1 MSHRPFSGYFTTRNI
16 SLMAGAALV
25 IALALL
31 SIAYGST
38 VIPLADILNA
48 LAHSAGLSDLTT
60 TQPIERI
67 IVDLRLPR
75 VVLAI
80 CVGAGLG
87 IIGAMLQTVTRN
99 DLADP
104 FLFGL
109 SSGAAAGAV
118 SVISVFGD
126 RFGIWTLPVA
136 AFCGGMLAAIIV
148 LLLVRR
154 VQGQGPERMI
164 LAGLAVS
171 FLFTALTNY
180 MVFSGDQR
188 AAHSVLFWT
197 LGGLGLARWENLPLA
212 LLGLGT
218 ILVYA
223 LYNHRNLDAFL
234 AGENTAESLGVRV
247 NRTRNMVFIV
257 CAFSTAIFVS
267 LAGVIGFVGLMIPH
281 IARRFAGQLHAGLI
295 VTCALLGAMLILLS
309 DLAARLLLAPQ
320 ELPIGIVT
328 SSIGAFFVVMLLLR
342 KRSE

>member
-1 MSHRPFSGYFTTRNI
+1 M
-16 SLMAGAALV
+16 LV
-25 IALALL
+25 IALAVV

-38 VIPLADILNA
+38 VIPLADVLNA
-48 LAHSAGLSDLTT
+48 LAHAAGLGDLKVSV
-60 TQPIERI
+60 PIERI

-75 VVLAI
+75 VILAI

-87 IIGAMLQTVTRN
+87 IVGAMLQTVTRN

-126 RFGIWTLPVA
+126 RFGIWTLPIA
-136 AFCGGMLAAIIV
+136 AFSGGMLAAIIV

-171 FLFTALTNY
+171 FLFAALTNY

-212 LLGLGT
+212 ALGLAA
-218 ILVYA
+218 ILIYA

-247 NRTRNMVFIV
+247 NRTRNIVFIV

-267 LAGVIGFVGLMIPH
+267 VAGVIGFVGLMIPH

-295 VTCALLGAMLILLS
+295 LTCALLGATLILLS

-328 SSIGAFFVVMLLLR
+328 SSIGAFFVVTLLLR
-342 KRSE
+342 RR

>member
-1 MSHRPFSGYFTTRNI
+1 VHFQ
-16 SLMAGAALV
+16 AGTKLTLALSTVLV
-25 IALALL
+25 IVLALL

-38 VIPLADILNA
+38 FIALGDVLNA
-48 LAHSAGLSDLTT
+48 LAHFAGLSDLTT
-60 TQPIERI
+60 TVPIERI

-75 VVLAI
+75 ALLGL

-87 IIGAMLQTVTRN
+87 VIGAMLQTVTRN

-118 SVISVFGD
+118 SVISLFGD
-126 RFGIWTLPVA
+126 RFGVWTLPIA
-136 AFCGGMLAAIIV
+136 AFSGGMLAAIIV

-171 FLFTALTNY
+171 FIFTALANY

-197 LGGLGLARWENLPLA
+197 LGGLGIARWDNLPLA
-212 LLGLGT
+212 LIGLAS
-218 ILVYA
+218 ILIFA

-247 NRTRNMVFIV
+247 NRTRNIVFIV
-257 CAFSTAIFVS
+257 CAFSTAVFVS
-267 LAGVIGFVGLMIPH
+267 VSGVIGFVGLMIPH
-281 IARRFAGQLHAGLI
+281 IARRFSGQLHAGLI
-295 VTCALLGAMLILLS
+295 ITCALFGSILLLSS
-309 DLAARLLLAPQ
+309 DLTARLLLAPQ
-320 ELPIGIVT
+320 ELPIGVVT
-328 SSIGAFFVVMLLLR
+328 SSIGAFFVVTLLLR
-342 KRSE
+342 KG

>member
-1 MSHRPFSGYFTTRNI
+1 M
-16 SLMAGAALV
+16 LV

-38 VIPLADILNA
+38 VIPLERCAEC
-48 LAHSAGLSDLTT
+48 LAHAAGLSNLNTT
-60 TQPIERI
+60 IPIERI
-67 IVDLRLPR
+67 VVDLRLPR
-75 VVLAI
+75 VILAI

-87 IIGAMLQTVTRN
+87 IVGAMLQTVTRN

-118 SVISVFGD
+118 SVISIFGD
-126 RFGIWTLPVA
+126 RFGIWTLPIA
-136 AFCGGMLAAIIV
+136 AFIGGMLAAIIV

-171 FLFTALTNY
+171 FLFAALTNY

-212 LLGLGT
+212 LLGLYGDPHPR
-218 ILVYA
+218 A
-223 LYNHRNLDAFL
+223 LSTTATSMRFL
-234 AGENTAESLGVRV
+234 PAKIRRKVLGVRV
-247 NRTRNMVFIV
+247 NRTRNTVFIV

-267 LAGVIGFVGLMIPH
+267 VAGVIGFVGLMIPH

-295 VTCALLGAMLILLS
+295 LTCALLGATLILLS

-328 SSIGAFFVVMLLLR
+328 SSVGAFFVVTLLLR
-342 KRSE
+342 KRSG

>member
-1 MSHRPFSGYFTTRNI
+1 MHFQ
-16 SLMAGAALV
+16 AGTKLTLAVSTVLV
-25 IALALL
+25 IVLALL

-38 VIPLADILNA
+38 FIALSDVLNA
-48 LAHSAGLSDLTT
+48 LAHFAGIGDLTT
-60 TQPIERI
+60 TVPIERI

-75 VVLAI
+75 AI
-80 CVGAGLG
+80 LGLCVGAGLG

-118 SVISVFGD
+118 SVISLFGD
-126 RFGIWTLPVA
+126 RFGIWTLPIA

-154 VQGQGPERMI
+154 VRGQGPERMI

-171 FLFTALTNY
+171 FIFTALANY

-197 LGGLGLARWENLPLA
+197 LGGLGIARWDNLPLA
-212 LLGLGT
+212 LIGLAS
-218 ILVYA
+218 ILIFA

-247 NRTRNMVFIV
+247 NRTRNIVFIV
-257 CAFSTAIFVS
+257 CAFSTAVFVS
-267 LAGVIGFVGLMIPH
+267 VSGVIGFVGLMIPH
-281 IARRFAGQLHAGLI
+281 IARRFSGQLHAGLI
-295 VTCALLGAMLILLS
+295 VTCALFGSILLLSS
-309 DLAARLLLAPQ
+309 DLVARLLLAPQ
-320 ELPIGIVT
+320 ELPIGVVT
-328 SSIGAFFVVMLLLR
+328 SSIGAFFVVTLLLR
-342 KRSE
+342 KAR

>member
-1 MSHRPFSGYFTTRNI
+1 MQARQRI
-16 SLMAGAALV
+16 SLVAGVMLV

-38 VIPLADILNA
+38 VIPVRDVLNA
-48 LAHSAGLSDLTT
+48 FAHAAGLSDLDTT
-60 TQPIERI
+60 IPIERI
-67 IVDLRLPR
+67 VVDLRLPR
-75 VVLAI
+75 VILAI

-87 IIGAMLQTVTRN
+87 IVGAMLQTVTRN

-118 SVISVFGD
+118 SVISIFGD
-126 RFGIWTLPVA
+126 RFGIWTLPIA

-171 FLFTALTNY
+171 FLFAALTNY

-212 LLGLGT
+212 LLGLT
-218 ILVYA
+218 AILIHA

-247 NRTRNMVFIV
+247 NRTRNTVFIV

-267 LAGVIGFVGLMIPH
+267 VAGVIGFVGLMIPH

-295 VTCALLGAMLILLS
+295 LTCAVLGATLILLS

-328 SSIGAFFVVMLLLR
+328 SSVGAFFVVTLLLR
-342 KRSE
+342 KRSG

>member
-1 MSHRPFSGYFTTRNI
+1 MFPARINQRI
-16 SLMAGAALV
+16 MLAAGVILV
-25 IALALL
+25 IALALS

-38 VIPLADILNA
+38 VIPLPDVLNA
-48 LAHSAGLSDLTT
+48 LAHAAGLSDRTT
-60 TQPIERI
+60 SGPVERI

-118 SVISVFGD
+118 SVISIFGD
-126 RFGIWTLPVA
+126 RFGIWTLPMA
-136 AFCGGMLAAIIV
+136 AFSGGMLAAISV

-154 VQGQGPERMI
+154 VQGQGPERLI

-171 FLFTALTNY
+171 FLFAALTNY

-197 LGGLGLARWENLPLA
+197 LGGLGLARWDNLPLA
-212 LLGLGT
+212 MVGLFA

-223 LYNHRNLDAFL
+223 LTNHRNLDAFL

-247 NRTRNMVFIV
+247 TRTRNTVFIV

-267 LAGVIGFVGLMIPH
+267 VAGVIGFVGLMIPH
-281 IARRFAGQLHAGLI
+281 IARRFTGQLHAGLV

-328 SSIGAFFVVMLLLR
+328 SSIGAFFVVTTLLR
-342 KRSE
+342 KRTQ

>member
-1 MSHRPFSGYFTTRNI
+1 MLI
-16 SLMAGAALV
+16 
-25 IALALL
+25 IALAVL

-38 VIPLADILNA
+38 VIPLADVLNA
-48 LAHSAGLSDLTT
+48 LAHAAGIGDLTT
-60 TQPIERI
+60 TLPIERI

-75 VVLAI
+75 VILAI

-87 IIGAMLQTVTRN
+87 IVGAMLQTVTRN

-118 SVISVFGD
+118 SVISIFGD
-126 RFGIWTLPVA
+126 RFGIWTLPMA
-136 AFCGGMLAAIIV
+136 AFSGGMLAAVIV

-171 FLFTALTNY
+171 FLFAALTNY

-212 LLGLGT
+212 MLGLAA

-234 AGENTAESLGVRV
+234 AGEHTAESLGVRV
-247 NRTRNMVFIV
+247 NRTRNVVFIV

-267 LAGVIGFVGLMIPH
+267 VAGVIGFIGLMIPH

-295 VTCALLGAMLILLS
+295 LTCALLGAMLILLN

-328 SSIGAFFVVMLLLR
+328 SSVGAFFVVTLLLR
-342 KRSE
+342 KRSG

>member
-1 MSHRPFSGYFTTRNI
+1 M
-16 SLMAGAALV
+16 LV
-25 IALALL
+25 IALAVL

-38 VIPLADILNA
+38 VIPLADVFNA
-48 LAHSAGLSDLTT
+48 LAHAAGIGDLTT
-60 TQPIERI
+60 TLPIERI

-75 VVLAI
+75 VILAI

-87 IIGAMLQTVTRN
+87 IVGAMLQTVTRN

-118 SVISVFGD
+118 SVISIFGD
-126 RFGIWTLPVA
+126 RFGIWTLPMA
-136 AFCGGMLAAIIV
+136 AFSGGMLAAVIV

-171 FLFTALTNY
+171 FLFAALTNY

-212 LLGLGT
+212 MLGLAA

-234 AGENTAESLGVRV
+234 AGEHTAESLGVRV
-247 NRTRNMVFIV
+247 NRTRNVVFIV

-267 LAGVIGFVGLMIPH
+267 VAGVIGFIGLMIPH

-295 VTCALLGAMLILLS
+295 LTCALLGAMLILLS

-328 SSIGAFFVVMLLLR
+328 SSVGAFFVVTLLLR
-342 KRSE
+342 KRSG

>member
-1 MSHRPFSGYFTTRNI
+1 MLI
-16 SLMAGAALV
+16 
-25 IALALL
+25 IALAVL

-38 VIPLADILNA
+38 VIPLADVLNA
-48 LAHSAGLSDLTT
+48 LAHAAGIGDLTT
-60 TQPIERI
+60 TLPIERI

-75 VVLAI
+75 VILAI

-87 IIGAMLQTVTRN
+87 IVGAMLQTVTRN

-118 SVISVFGD
+118 SVISIFGD
-126 RFGIWTLPVA
+126 RFGIWTLPMA
-136 AFCGGMLAAIIV
+136 AFSGGMLAAVIV

-171 FLFTALTNY
+171 FLFAALTNY

-212 LLGLGT
+212 MLGLAA

-234 AGENTAESLGVRV
+234 AGEHTAESLGVRV
-247 NRTRNMVFIV
+247 NRTRNVVFIV

-267 LAGVIGFVGLMIPH
+267 VAGVIGFIGLMIPH

-295 VTCALLGAMLILLS
+295 LTCALLGAMLILLS

-328 SSIGAFFVVMLLLR
+328 SSVGAFFVVTLLLR
-342 KRSE
+342 KRSG

>member
-1 MSHRPFSGYFTTRNI
+1 MQLATRTKLTLVA
-16 SLMAGAALV
+16 STMLV
-25 IALALL
+25 IVLALL

-38 VIPLADILNA
+38 FIALGDVINA
-48 LAHSAGLSDLTT
+48 LVHFARLGDLTT
-60 TQPIERI
+60 TVPIERI

-75 VVLAI
+75 AILGI

-118 SVISVFGD
+118 SVISLFGD
-126 RFGIWTLPVA
+126 RFGVWTLPIA
-136 AFCGGMLAAIIV
+136 AFSGGMLAAIIV
-148 LLLVRR
+148 LLLARR

-171 FLFTALTNY
+171 FIFNALANY

-197 LGGLGLARWENLPLA
+197 LGGLGLARWDNLPLA
-212 LLGLGT
+212 LLGLAS
-218 ILVYA
+218 ILIFA

-234 AGENTAESLGVRV
+234 AGENTAESLGIRV
-247 NRTRNMVFIV
+247 NRTRNIVFIV

-267 LAGVIGFVGLMIPH
+267 VSGVIGFVGLMIPH
-281 IARRFAGQLHAGLI
+281 IARRFSGQLHAGLI
-295 VTCALLGAMLILLS
+295 ITCALFGSLLLLSS

-320 ELPIGIVT
+320 ELPIGVVT
-328 SSIGAFFVVMLLLR
+328 SSIGAFFVVTLLLR
-342 KRSE
+342 KG

>member
-1 MSHRPFSGYFTTRNI
+1 MFPARINQRIMLAAG
-16 SLMAGAALV
+16 LMLV
-25 IALALL
+25 IALALS

-38 VIPLADILNA
+38 VIPLPAVLNA
-48 LAHSAGLSDLTT
+48 LAHAAGFSDLTT
-60 TQPIERI
+60 SGPIERI
-67 IVDLRLPR
+67 VVDLRLPR
-75 VVLAI
+75 VVLGI
-80 CVGAGLG
+80 CAGAGLG

-118 SVISVFGD
+118 SVISIFGD
-126 RFGIWTLPVA
+126 RFGIWTLPIA
-136 AFCGGMLAAIIV
+136 AFSGGMLAAIIV

-154 VQGQGPERMI
+154 VHGQGPERLI

-171 FLFTALTNY
+171 FLFAALTNY

-197 LGGLGLARWENLPLA
+197 LGGLGLARWDNLPLA
-212 LLGLGT
+212 MIGLFA

-223 LYNHRNLDAFL
+223 LINHRKLDAFL

-247 NRTRNMVFIV
+247 TRTRNTVFIV

-267 LAGVIGFVGLMIPH
+267 VAGVIGFVGLMIPH
-281 IARRFAGQLHAGLI
+281 IARRFTGQLHAGLV

-328 SSIGAFFVVMLLLR
+328 SSVGAFFVVTTLLR
-342 KRSE
+342 RRTG

>member
-1 MSHRPFSGYFTTRNI
+1 MFPARINQRIMLAAG
-16 SLMAGAALV
+16 LMLV
-25 IALALL
+25 IALALS
-31 SIAYGST
+31 SIAFGST
-38 VIPLADILNA
+38 VIPLPAVLNA
-48 LAHSAGLSDLTT
+48 LAHAAGLSDLTT
-60 TQPIERI
+60 SGPIERI
-67 IVDLRLPR
+67 VVDLRLPR
-75 VVLAI
+75 VVLGI
-80 CVGAGLG
+80 CAGAGLG

-118 SVISVFGD
+118 SVISIFGD
-126 RFGIWTLPVA
+126 RFGIWTLPIA
-136 AFCGGMLAAIIV
+136 AFSGGMLAAIIV

-154 VQGQGPERMI
+154 VQGQGPERLI

-171 FLFTALTNY
+171 FLFAALTNY

-197 LGGLGLARWENLPLA
+197 LGGLGLARWDNLPLA
-212 LLGLGT
+212 MIGLFA

-223 LYNHRNLDAFL
+223 LANHRNLDAFL

-247 NRTRNMVFIV
+247 TRTRNTVFIV

-267 LAGVIGFVGLMIPH
+267 VAGVIGFVGLMIPH
-281 IARRFAGQLHAGLI
+281 IARRFTGQLHAGLV

-328 SSIGAFFVVMLLLR
+328 SSVGAFFVVTTLLR
-342 KRSE
+342 RRTG